1 MFKKGVEDMADM
13 IDYETTGTCCK
24 LIHLEIEN
32 DEIKDV
38 NFRGGCAGNLM
49 GIRSLVRG
57 KNINE
62 VIDLLQGIP
71 CGNKGTSCPDQ
82 LAKSLVEYKA
92 KKEQF
97 V

>member
-1 MFKKGVEDMADM
+1 M
-13 IDYETTGTCCK
+13 INYETTGTCCK
-24 LIHLEIEN
+24 LIQLELEN
-32 DEIKDV
+32 DTIKDV
-38 NFRGGCAGNLM
+38 NFRGGCAGNLL

-82 LAKSLVEYKA
+82 LAKSLIAYKT
-92 KKEQF
+92 KKEQL